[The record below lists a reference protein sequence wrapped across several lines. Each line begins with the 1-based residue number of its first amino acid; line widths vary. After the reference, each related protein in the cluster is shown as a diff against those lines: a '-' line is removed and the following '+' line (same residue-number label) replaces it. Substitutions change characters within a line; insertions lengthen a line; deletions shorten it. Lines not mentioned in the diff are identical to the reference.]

1 MDDSTGIKRRK
12 KRTESAE
19 TTGQEEGR
27 TVEEDLAELEELL
40 EKLEDE
46 ETPLEASFALYEK
59 GMKLVQ
65 LCREKIDG
73 VEKKVKQLS
82 GDGTLE
88 DFE

>member
-12 KRTESAE
+12 RPQESAE
-19 TTGQEEGR
+19 TAAQEGNR

-40 EKLEDE
+40 AKLEDE

-65 LCREKIDG
+65 GINGKIDR
-73 VEKKVKQLS
+73 VEKEMTV
-82 GDGTLE
+82 LE
-88 DFE
+88 GEES

>member
-1 MDDSTGIKRRK
+1 MER
-12 KRTESAE
+12 
-19 TTGQEEGR
+19 
-27 TVEEDLAELEELL
+27 EDATLEE
-40 EKLEDE
+40 
-46 ETPLEASFALYEK
+46 SFASYEK

>member
-27 TVEEDLAELEELL
+27 TVEEDLAELE
-40 EKLEDE
+40 DE

-65 LCREKIDG
+65 VINGRIDR
-73 VEKKVKQLS
+73 VEKEMTV
-82 GDGTLE
+82 LE
-88 DFE
+88 GEEL

>member
-19 TTGQEEGR
+19 TTGQEESR

-65 LCREKIDG
+65 VINGRIDR
-73 VEKKVKQLS
+73 VEKEMTV
-82 GDGTLE
+82 LE
-88 DFE
+88 GEEL